1 MDLRSEIGSDMP
13 SVLGLVHDNVTFPTR
28 IVYLTNLDYRKG
40 LINFEDLNS
49 DKSYDPSTAF
59 YQVIVQPRC

>member
-1 MDLRSEIGSDMP
+1 MTLKKIDFFYP
-13 SVLGLVHDNVTFPTR
+13 FPNATFPTR

-49 DKSYDPSTAF
+49 DKSYDPATAF
-59 YQVIVQPRC
+59 YQVIDQPRC